1 MKRIAVLAA
10 CAVLAAV
17 SAAAAPHRPAK
28 QYLLSRAQNLRSLG
42 YPPSALV
49 ELQRSAAHA
58 SRMNLDVGSSGTRV
72 RTQSHLIF
80 SLNPSLTRGW
90 WGSTGSSYRYVMSVF
105 ACRIQVRSP
114 FGTPLSN
121 SVDPGTN
128 VCRFGDLRELRRT

>member
-17 SAAAAPHRPAK
+17 SAAAPHRPAK

-58 SRMNLDVGSSGTRV
+58 SRMYLDVGSSG

-80 SLNPSLTRGW
+80 SLNPSLTGGW
-90 WGSTGSSYRYVMSVF
+90 GGSTGSSYRYVMSLCLHF
-105 ACRIQVRSP
+105 A
-114 FGTPLSN
+114 FK
-121 SVDPGTN
+121 
-128 VCRFGDLRELRRT
+128 